1 MVITDTGRRETFITA
16 LVAIFGT
23 PEPTR
28 SQLRELG
35 RWAQI
40 ETGRA
45 KPFGGGYLYALLHP
59 DKWPKYG
66 INPKLYHAIL
76 RRAGMEA
83 LNGVHKVEIVTH
95 VRVREGA
102 VVLAKSRRCARRRC
116 GVHFVPRTPKQK
128 YDSDNC
134 AARAA
139 ASRRRRR
146 QEKRRR
152 NKSGRRMR

>member
-1 MVITDTGRRETFITA
+1 MTLI
-16 LVAIFGT
+16 AILGT
-23 PEPTR
+23 SEPTR

-35 RWAQI
+35 RWAQL
-40 ETGRA
+40 EVGRS

-76 RRAGMEA
+76 RRAGMET

-102 VVLAKSRRCARRRC
+102 VVLAKSRRCARKRC
-116 GVHFVPRTPKQK
+116 GVHFVPVTPNQK
-128 YDSDNC
+128 FDSEVC
-134 AARAA
+134 ERRVAAF
-139 ASRRRRR
+139 RRKHRK
-146 QEKRRR
+146 EIKRR
-152 NKSGRRMR
+152 NKTGRRMR